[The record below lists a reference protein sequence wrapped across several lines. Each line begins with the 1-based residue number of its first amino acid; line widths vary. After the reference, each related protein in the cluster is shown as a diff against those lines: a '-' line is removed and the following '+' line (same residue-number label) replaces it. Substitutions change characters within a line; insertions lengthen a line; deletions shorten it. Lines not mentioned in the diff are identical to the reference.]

1 MATHPW
7 PCKEKFVRIIEKIKI
22 RGNFIFKGDFIRQ
35 ISVMYPDIEAN
46 EKRLKANDRLM
57 FLCTY
62 SFVLFYRI
70 NNFISY

>member
-22 RGNFIFKGDFIRQ
+22 RCNFIFKGDFILQ
-35 ISVMYPDIEAN
+35 MSVLSPDIEAN

-62 SFVLFYRI
+62 SFVLFYII
-70 NNFISY
+70 NRF